1 MKVFYKKTFDPA
13 PAVGELCAA
22 AGLCAMIPDD
32 ATVVVKPN
40 LVEAIAPP
48 VTTPVD
54 VVEALCRYLMDERA
68 GSRVVVAEGCGAK
81 NYDTGH
87 VFAAL
92 GYDEMAAR
100 VGVELIDLN
109 QEETVELQ
117 RPECRR
123 WPVMHLPRLVMDGFL
138 ISVPVLKVH
147 TLAGVTLS
155 MKNMMGCAP
164 PAHYQQ
170 GGHWKKAAFHQQ
182 VQEAVLDLNRYRGPD
197 FVLLDAR
204 EGMCEAHLWGRK
216 CDPPPGIIA
225 AGGDPVG
232 MDAFGCGLLG
242 VDWRG
247 IGHIRMADGELG
259 NAAACGDATPL

>member
-123 WPVMHLPRLVMDGFL
+123 WPD
-138 ISVPVLKVH
+138 S
-147 TLAGVTLS
+147 
-155 MKNMMGCAP
+155 
-164 PAHYQQ
+164 
-170 GGHWKKAAFHQQ
+170 
-182 VQEAVLDLNRYRGPD
+182 
-197 FVLLDAR
+197 
-204 EGMCEAHLWGRK
+204 
-216 CDPPPGIIA
+216 
-225 AGGDPVG
+225 
-232 MDAFGCGLLG
+232 
-242 VDWRG
+242 
-247 IGHIRMADGELG
+247 
-259 NAAACGDATPL
+259 